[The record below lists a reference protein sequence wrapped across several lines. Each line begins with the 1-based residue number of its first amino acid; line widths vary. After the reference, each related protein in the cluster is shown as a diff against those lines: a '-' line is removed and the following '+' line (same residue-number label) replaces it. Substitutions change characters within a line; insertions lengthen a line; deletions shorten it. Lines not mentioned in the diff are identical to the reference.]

1 MEFVKIKEIIA
12 ESAAKLGISEY
23 EIYMTSADELSVGAM
38 AGEINKFNSEVSG
51 GICFRALVDGKMGYA
66 STELIEEGE
75 LAALPERAKDN
86 AKVIDKPDTVGI
98 YAGSESYGK
107 VSSPEFTQKS
117 ADELKAVALSL
128 FGKTVDKDTRVQ
140 PNSSVT
146 AASVGFTVRIANSHG
161 LELENRVGTSVAL
174 ASAVVKDGA
183 EAQAGYS
190 KAVLDCEY
198 NEDALAKE
206 ATETAINKLGAG
218 LVPTGTYNV
227 VINGDEMATI
237 LSAFSPA
244 FSAENAQH
252 GMSLLADKVGTK
264 VGSDVLTITDDPMRE
279 GLNIQTPFDA
289 EGVAAYR
296 KTVVEGGV
304 LKTLLHNR
312 ETAKRAGVTTTAN
325 ASKGTYSSAVKV
337 SPFAFCIE
345 AGEYTDEELYAM
357 AGDGIF
363 VTELK
368 GLHAGANAITGDFS
382 IESAGFLIKDGKLGE
397 AVRSFTIAGNFFKL
411 LSEITA
417 IGNKVETGLSLGFT
431 VFGSPKVLIKGMS
444 VAGK

>member
-1 MEFVKIKEIIA
+1 MEFVKIKEILK
-12 ESAAKLGISEY
+12 ESAEKLGISEY
-23 EIYMTSADELSVGAM
+23 EIYMTSSEETSVGAM

-75 LAALPERAKDN
+75 LAALPERAMAN
-86 AKVIDKPDTVGI
+86 AAVIDKPDTVGI
-98 YAGSESYGK
+98 FEGSESYLK
-107 VSSPEFTQKS
+107 SSSPDYVGKD

-128 FGKTVDKDTRVQ
+128 FKKTVGKDERVQ

-174 ASAVVKDGA
+174 ASAIVKDNG
-183 EAQAGYS
+183 EAQAGYAKS
-190 KAVLDCEY
+190 VLNGEFD
-198 NEDALAKE
+198 EDALATE

-218 LVPTGTYNV
+218 LVPTGTYNI
-227 VINGDEMATI
+227 VIDGEQMATV
-237 LSAFSPA
+237 LSAFAPA

-252 GMSLLADKVGTK
+252 GMSLLKDKVGEK
-264 VGSDVLTITDDPMRE
+264 IGSDILNITDDPMRE
-279 GLNIQTPFDA
+279 GLDIGTPFDA
-289 EGVAAYR
+289 EGVATYR

-312 ETAKRAGVTTTAN
+312 ETAKRAGVETTAN
-325 ASKGTYSSAVKV
+325 ASKGGYASAVKV

-345 AGEYTDEELYAM
+345 AGDYTDERLFAE

-363 VTELK
+363 ITELK
-368 GLHAGANAITGDFS
+368 GLHAGANAVTGDFS
-382 IESAGFLIKDGKLGE
+382 IESAGFLIKDGKLAD
-397 AVRSFTIAGNFFKL
+397 AVRSFTIAGNFFGL
-411 LSEITA
+411 LSEISA
-417 IGNKVETGLSLGFT
+417 LGNKVETGLSLGFT
-431 VFGSPKVLIKGMS
+431 VFGAPKVLIKGMS